1 MANAAL
7 NRSLEEAIATWGLI
21 IAIRWDKIIDLGCL

>member
-7 NRSLEEAIATWGLI
+7 NRNLEEAIATWGFI
-21 IAIRWDKIIDLGCL
+21 IATQWDTIIDLSCL